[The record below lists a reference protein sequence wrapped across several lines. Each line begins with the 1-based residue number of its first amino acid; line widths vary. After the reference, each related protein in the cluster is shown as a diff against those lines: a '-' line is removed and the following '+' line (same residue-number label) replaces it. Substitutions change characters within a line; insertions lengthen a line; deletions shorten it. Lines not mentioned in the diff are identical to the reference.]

1 MTKVE
6 PRQLPEEPNMLKPDE
21 AKAHKSKPLLMIA
34 NQENMEN
41 KKLVDSIMEM
51 IEAQMLTAKTKAEHN
66 VEPL

>member
-6 PRQLPEEPNMLKPDE
+6 PRQLPEEPDMLKPDE

-51 IEAQMLTAKTKAEHN
+51 I
-66 VEPL
+66 